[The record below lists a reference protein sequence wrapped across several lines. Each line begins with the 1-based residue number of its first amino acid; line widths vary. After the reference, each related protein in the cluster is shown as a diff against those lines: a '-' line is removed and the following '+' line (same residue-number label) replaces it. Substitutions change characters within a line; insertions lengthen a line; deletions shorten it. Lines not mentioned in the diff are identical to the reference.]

1 MEQKSEMLR
10 PRELAALLGVSRSR
24 IYQLIAAG
32 EIPLVRIGGAIRIP
46 RPAWD
51 EWLVRK
57 KRTAL
62 ASLRPAA
69 RVRPVTCQ

>member
-1 MEQKSEMLR
+1 MEQNTEMLR
-10 PRELAALLGVSRSR
+10 PKELAALLGVSRSR

-62 ASLRPAA
+62 ASLRSAI
-69 RVRPVTCQ
+69 RPGAVT